1 MSHFLKN
8 LNQKYHIALGIG
20 IAIMFLIIV
29 FISLL
34 IKNFNIYYIIYLSI
48 LSLPGAIVAL
58 FLLII
63 ALVIIVSKTFATNL
77 YKTII
82 KLLIGAIIANTISL
96 ILTRFNINMIIVIV
110 VCVVVLW
117 YTLKVKEREEAR
129 PQEEISPQQKIAQR
143 EYNTMIIKFVV
154 GGVLIVI
161 GIVGAIIGLS
171 GLGGL
176 GVTNINN
183 PGVSILLVILLGPPI
198 IVFTVPGYF
207 LVRSAYRKHYLSK
220 D

>member
-1 MSHFLKN
+1 MSHLLKN
-8 LNQKYHIALGIG
+8 LNQKYYIALGIC
-20 IAIMFLIIV
+20 IAIIFLIIV
-29 FISLL
+29 FISL
-34 IKNFNIYYIIYLSI
+34 NFFIFSFA
-48 LSLPGAIVAL
+48 GGIVAL

-63 ALVIIVSKTFATNL
+63 SLAIIVSKTFATNL

-96 ILTRFNINMIIVIV
+96 ILTGFNINMIIAIV

-117 YTLKVKEREEAR
+117 YTLKVKKREEAR
-129 PQEEISPQQKIAQR
+129 PQEEILPQQKIAQH
-143 EYNTMIIKFVV
+143 EYNMLIIKFVV
-154 GGVLIVI
+154 GGGLIVI
-161 GIVGAIIGLS
+161 GIVGAIYSLS

-176 GVTNINN
+176 GVSK
-183 PGVSILLVILLGPPI
+183 PSSLLLVILLGPPI

>member
-1 MSHFLKN
+1 MSHLLKN
-8 LNQKYHIALGIG
+8 LNQKYYIALGIC
-20 IAIMFLIIV
+20 IAIIFLIIV
-29 FISLL
+29 FISL
-34 IKNFNIYYIIYLSI
+34 NFFIFSFA
-48 LSLPGAIVAL
+48 GGIVAL

-63 ALVIIVSKTFATNL
+63 SLAIIVSKSFATNL

-96 ILTRFNINMIIVIV
+96 ILTGFNINMIIAIV

-117 YTLKVKEREEAR
+117 YTLKVKKRDEAR
-129 PQEEISPQQKIAQR
+129 PQEEILPQQKIAQH
-143 EYNTMIIKFVV
+143 EYNMLIIKFVV
-154 GGVLIVI
+154 GGGLIVI
-161 GIVGAIIGLS
+161 GIVGAIYSLS

-176 GVTNINN
+176 GVSK
-183 PGVSILLVILLGPPI
+183 PSSLLLVILLGPPI